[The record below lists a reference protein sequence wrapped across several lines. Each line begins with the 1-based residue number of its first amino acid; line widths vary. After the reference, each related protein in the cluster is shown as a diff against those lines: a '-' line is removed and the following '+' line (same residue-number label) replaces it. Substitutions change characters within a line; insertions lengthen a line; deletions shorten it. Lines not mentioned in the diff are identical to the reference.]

1 MSLDHIL
8 LGILRQPSS
17 GYEIKQAFDEVFNH
31 FWAAKLSQIY
41 RTLKR
46 LEAQGALSSRLEP
59 SDRGPD
65 KRVYRITPEGRR
77 RLKEWLAREP
87 EIGEERF
94 SYLAQIFFLGELN
107 DLQKSL
113 EFMSRLEAELRR
125 KLEVLRAVEAHWRS
139 SDPDY
144 PDRLG
149 PEDFHAQLTLQ
160 MGLMKTAALVKWA
173 EQSVSRIRKR
183 LEESSS

>member
-8 LGILRQPSS
+8 LGILRKPAN
-17 GYEIKQAFDEVFNH
+17 GYAIKQAFDEVFSH

-46 LEAQGALSSRLEP
+46 LEAQGALISRSAP
-59 SDRGPD
+59 SEKGPD
-65 KRVYRITPEGRR
+65 KRIYNITPKGRR
-77 RLKEWLAREP
+77 QLRDWLTRGP
-87 EIGEERF
+87 DIGEERF

-113 EFMSRLEAELRR
+113 EFMSRLEAELRS
-125 KLEVLRAVEAHWRS
+125 KLGVLRAVEAYWRS
-139 SDPDY
+139 SDPGY
-144 PDRLG
+144 PDRLN

-173 EQSVSRIRKR
+173 EQSVSRISKR
-183 LEESSS
+183 LEKKSV